1 MKKTARLLCLLLAVL
16 LVAFMAASCTKDDA
30 ESSAPSGQTS
40 GTDEGGFPLEEKKWD
55 TTINIITH
63 SQREHTAYEFGTNEM
78 TGESVNDAFY
88 ERTALI
94 EERYG
99 LSVNVT
105 RADVVLGGATEEIE
119 NQVLTGGN
127 TYDLVADGVYSMARL
142 GINEI
147 VWDFNEIDNGYLHL
161 DADYWDQTAVR
172 DLSMGGKL
180 FYITGDAIVSDDS
193 ATWVM
198 YYNKSLINEI
208 GLENPVDLVDSGN
221 WTVEK
226 LYEMCRDSALQVG
239 EGASMSY
246 DPSVGDRWGMV
257 AQAYDGLGFM
267 WGAQQPMVTKDEN
280 DLPIIRIG
288 DEQNINAW
296 NDIIEMLLDKTCVGV
311 ADLFGPWNGGVYDQQ
326 NEIFCNGNA
335 VFMPGAVYKAETVL
349 NESGIEYGVL
359 PMPKANV
366 DQEDYSSASTVYWAT
381 FFSIPTSN
389 VGEKLDAT
397 CYLLEAMAYWGQ
409 EMCAKEYFDEAL
421 KLKYFND
428 EDSERMLDLI
438 FNNRTYDLAAVF
450 DFAASS
456 SASGMIQ
463 FYTRI
468 IGAQGNAEIVSLFEG
483 DRDRYQQAI
492 DELVAKFQQ

>member
-1 MKKTARLLCLLLAVL
+1 MKKTARLLCLLLAVIM
-16 LVAFMAASCTKDDA
+16 VSVMAAACTTDDA

-40 GTDEGGFPLEEKKWD
+40 ETDEGGFPLEEKKWN

-221 WTVEK
+221 WTVESFMK
-226 LYEMCRDSALQVG
+226 CAEILRFRSARAHQCPMIPPWATAGAWSHRLMTDSASC
-239 EGASMSY
+239 GAHSSPWSPRM
-246 DPSVGDRWGMV
+246 
-257 AQAYDGLGFM
+257 
-267 WGAQQPMVTKDEN
+267 
-280 DLPIIRIG
+280 
-288 DEQNINAW
+288 
-296 NDIIEMLLDKTCVGV
+296 KT
-311 ADLFGPWNGGVYDQQ
+311 
-326 NEIFCNGNA
+326 
-335 VFMPGAVYKAETVL
+335 
-349 NESGIEYGVL
+349 
-359 PMPKANV
+359 
-366 DQEDYSSASTVYWAT
+366 T
-381 FFSIPTSN
+381 FPLY
-389 VGEKLDAT
+389 V
-397 CYLLEAMAYWGQ
+397 
-409 EMCAKEYFDEAL
+409 
-421 KLKYFND
+421 
-428 EDSERMLDLI
+428 
-438 FNNRTYDLAAVF
+438 
-450 DFAASS
+450 
-456 SASGMIQ
+456 
-463 FYTRI
+463 
-468 IGAQGNAEIVSLFEG
+468 
-483 DRDRYQQAI
+483 
-492 DELVAKFQQ
+492 